1 MLVPNVMA
9 MRKRSCQIELPL
21 LKSCPA
27 TQKYSASV
35 RRGATV
41 VFVAF
46 LVGSSV
52 CEVVILLNF
61 NQNELAGL
69 R

>member
-1 MLVPNVMA
+1 
-9 MRKRSCQIELPL
+9 MRSLGCQIELPL

-27 TQKYSASV
+27 RQKYSASV
-35 RRGATV
+35 RRAATAV
-41 VFVAF
+41 IVAF

-52 CEVVILLNF
+52 CEVIILLHF
-61 NQNELAGL
+61 IQNELAGL